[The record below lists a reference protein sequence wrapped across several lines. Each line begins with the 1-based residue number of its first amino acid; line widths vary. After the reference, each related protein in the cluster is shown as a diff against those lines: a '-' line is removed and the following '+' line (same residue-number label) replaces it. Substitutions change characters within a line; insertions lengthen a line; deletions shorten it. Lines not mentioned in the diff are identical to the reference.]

1 VAEAGTL
8 KQGADFVGELCH
20 VAIPSRVAAGEAHS
34 VSACTRERGFPR
46 VVGPDRRE
54 SRHARGMTEHELK
67 RGDRVE
73 WNYRGRTV
81 AGRVQRKLTAP
92 AEIGGR
98 RANASKEDP
107 RYVVKSDKSGKE
119 AAHRGAVLRKL
130 G

>member
-1 VAEAGTL
+1 MAFLVPPARNHATGGTL
-8 KQGADFVGELCH
+8 A
-20 VAIPSRVAAGEAHS
+20 P
-34 VSACTRERGFPR
+34 
-46 VVGPDRRE
+46 
-54 SRHARGMTEHELK
+54 MTEQELK

-98 RANASKEDP
+98 RANASPEDP
-107 RYVVKSDKSGKE
+107 RYVVKSDKTGKE
-119 AAHRGAVLRKL
+119 AAHRRAVLRKL